1 MSKKLIPLIIILSVL
16 LLLGVGV
23 GAFVATVSDD
33 TDNTNS
39 DIAERNVTL
48 EDALTHQVV
57 AALENTS
64 ESEAITLRLT
74 EYDMNEILYAVS
86 KSINISGVEI
96 KSIYVEFWADEY
108 KIFIPVKAFGIN
120 SLVSG
125 NLKLYEVD
133 EVIHAEIH
141 DIKIGG
147 LRSDS
152 IKIAVSAFK
161 GSIVSALSEL
171 HITTEID
178 GANVYAEITRENL
191 ALMIKELTNESTS
204 QGLILAV
211 YDLMML
217 ETDAVSL
224 NLDAP
229 EECSVVIDLSLFG
242 GFSSEQ
248 FDSFNPTVS
257 GYVSGGIA
265 NDDNLNLVSK
275 YYVNGYERLKDEE
288 KTLIDTAFASIMTH
302 DEIMAHLGF
311 IARVGTLE
319 NAFNLLIRD
328 PFENI
333 FAGFLSGSLLNISGD
348 SLSDVLGCLDIVGL
362 TIPMV
367 SYRDNSTVYIII
379 QSMAAKITDGAL
391 EISVLVN
398 ANGFVLPISARLAI
412 AESPLTDIKA
422 ALTGISVG
430 TVELRGEDVAFV
442 HSFLR
447 STLEVAGITFT
458 EGDMGVNVN
467 VTELIPFDL
476 GFLGSTPSMFQ
487 ISCEEGSN
495 NGRLKIKIKIR

>member
-16 LLLGVGV
+16 LLMGVGV

-141 DIKIGG
+141 NMKIGG
-147 LRSDS
+147 LGSDS

-191 ALMIKELTNESTS
+191 ALMIK
-204 QGLILAV
+204 
-211 YDLMML
+211 
-217 ETDAVSL
+217 
-224 NLDAP
+224 
-229 EECSVVIDLSLFG
+229 
-242 GFSSEQ
+242 
-248 FDSFNPTVS
+248 
-257 GYVSGGIA
+257 
-265 NDDNLNLVSK
+265 
-275 YYVNGYERLKDEE
+275 
-288 KTLIDTAFASIMTH
+288 
-302 DEIMAHLGF
+302 
-311 IARVGTLE
+311 
-319 NAFNLLIRD
+319 
-328 PFENI
+328 
-333 FAGFLSGSLLNISGD
+333 
-348 SLSDVLGCLDIVGL
+348 
-362 TIPMV
+362 
-367 SYRDNSTVYIII
+367 
-379 QSMAAKITDGAL
+379 
-391 EISVLVN
+391 
-398 ANGFVLPISARLAI
+398 
-412 AESPLTDIKA
+412 
-422 ALTGISVG
+422 
-430 TVELRGEDVAFV
+430 
-442 HSFLR
+442 
-447 STLEVAGITFT
+447 
-458 EGDMGVNVN
+458 
-467 VTELIPFDL
+467 
-476 GFLGSTPSMFQ
+476 
-487 ISCEEGSN
+487 
-495 NGRLKIKIKIR
+495 

>member
-1 MSKKLIPLIIILSVL
+1 MNKKLIPLIIVLSVFL
-16 LLLGVGV
+16 LIGV
-23 GAFVATVSDD
+23 GAGALVATIFDD
-33 TDNTNS
+33 TDNTNKE
-39 DIAERNVTL
+39 IAERNVTL
-48 EDALTHQVV
+48 EDALTHQAV

-64 ESEAITLRLT
+64 ESEAITLRLS

-108 KIFIPVKAFGIN
+108 KIFIPVKAFGID

-125 NLKLYEVD
+125 NLKLYEIN

-141 DIKIGG
+141 DMKIGG
-147 LRSDS
+147 LDSDS
-152 IKIAVSAFK
+152 IKIALSAFK
-161 GSIVSALSEL
+161 GSIVSALSKL
-171 HITTEID
+171 YITTDID

-191 ALMIKELTNESTS
+191 ALMIKDLTKESTS

-224 NLDAP
+224 NLSVP

-265 NDDNLNLVSK
+265 NTDNLDLVSK

-288 KTLIDTAFASIMTH
+288 KTQIDSTFALIMTH
-302 DEIMAHLGF
+302 EEIIAHLGF

-328 PFENI
+328 PFENV
-333 FAGFLSGSLLNISGD
+333 FAGFLGGSLLNISGD

-367 SYRDNSTVYIII
+367 SYRDNSTVYIIL
-379 QSMAAKITDGAL
+379 QSMSAKMTDGGL
-391 EISVLVN
+391 EISASIN
-398 ANGFVLPISARLAI
+398 ANGFVLPVSISFNVT
-412 AESPLTDIKA
+412 ESPLTDIRA
-422 ALTGISVG
+422 TLTGISVG
-430 TVELRGEDVAFV
+430 TVELAGEDVAFV

-458 EGDMGVNVN
+458 EGDMGVIVN

-476 GFLGSTPSMFQ
+476 GFLGSAPSIFHV
-487 ISCEEGSN
+487 SCEDGNN
-495 NGRLKIKIKIR
+495 NGRLKIKIKIK

>member
-1 MSKKLIPLIIILSVL
+1 MTKKILPFIIAVSL
-16 LLLGVGV
+16 LLLCGVGV
-23 GAFVATVSDD
+23 GALIGTISDD
-33 TDNTNS
+33 TDNTNRE
-39 DIAERNVTL
+39 IVERNVPL
-48 EDALTHQVV
+48 DDALTHQAV
-57 AALENTS
+57 AALKNTS

-86 KSINISGVEI
+86 KNINISGVEI
-96 KSIYVEFWADEY
+96 KSIYVEFWSDEY

-125 NLKLYEVD
+125 NLKLYD
-133 EVIHAEIH
+133 EGDVIHAEIH
-141 DIKIGG
+141 DMKIGG
-147 LRSDS
+147 LGSDS
-152 IKIAVSAFK
+152 IKIAISAFK
-161 GSIVSALSEL
+161 RNIVSALSEL

-178 GANVYAEITRENL
+178 GASVYAEITRENL
-191 ALMIKELTNESTS
+191 ALMIKDLTKESAS

-217 ETDAVSL
+217 QTDAVRL
-224 NLDAP
+224 NLDVP

-248 FDSFNPTVS
+248 FESFNPTVS

-265 NDDNLNLVSK
+265 NTDNLNLVSK

-288 KTLIDTAFASIMTH
+288 KTQIDTAFASIMTH
-302 DEIMAHLGF
+302 ESIVAHLGF

-328 PFENI
+328 PFENV
-333 FAGFLSGSLLNISGD
+333 FAGFLSGSLLSISGD
-348 SLSDVLGCLDIVGL
+348 SLSDVLGCLDLVGL

-367 SYRDNSTVYIII
+367 SYRDNSTIYIIL
-379 QSMAAKITDGAL
+379 QSMSAKLTDGGL
-391 EISVLVN
+391 KISVLVN
-398 ANGFVLPISARLAI
+398 ANGFVLPVSIELDVG
-412 AESPLTDIKA
+412 ESPLTNIRA
-422 ALTGISVG
+422 TLTGISVG

-447 STLEVAGITFT
+447 STIKVAGITFT
-458 EGDMGVNVN
+458 EGDMGVAVN

-476 GFLGSTPSMFQ
+476 GFLGSTPSIFY
-487 ISCEEGSN
+487 ISCEDGSN
-495 NGRLKIKIKIR
+495 SGRLKIKIKIR